1 MKENTNKTTVVA
13 SVAGAVVG
21 AGVGVAAAKVMSDKK
36 LRDKVTGKISDFK
49 NQVVDIIDEASNQNQ
64 ISEKG
69 GTASRKL
76 SSGNKTS
83 QKKSNKMT

>member
-1 MKENTNKTTVVA
+1 MTDKSRKTATVVA

-49 NQVVDIIDEASNQNQ
+49 NQVVEIMDEASSQNH
-64 ISEKG
+64 ISAKG
-69 GTASRKL
+69 GIASRKL
-76 SSGNKTS
+76 SAQSKTL
-83 QKKSNKMT
+83 KK